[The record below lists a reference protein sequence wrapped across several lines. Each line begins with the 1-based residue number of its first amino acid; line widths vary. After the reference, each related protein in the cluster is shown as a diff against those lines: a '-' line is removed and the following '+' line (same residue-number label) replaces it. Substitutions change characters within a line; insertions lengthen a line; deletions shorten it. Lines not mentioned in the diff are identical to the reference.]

1 MSVRKLFLSIEI
13 RLGENF
19 PERKNQ
25 ISDILREK
33 LQEDHKS
40 GDKRPNLIS
49 LAHLSNLVVIEGGM
63 RVTCK
68 QRIKEKLTLAFRFKL
83 IPPSLLLFLLEEN
96 KTELLTWLVV
106 RPLHAVPIVGVLQL
120 VGGQLE
126 AEDLLVDLSVG
137 P

>member
-19 PERKNQ
+19 QERKNQ

-49 LAHLSNLVVIEGGM
+49 LAHLSNLVVIEGVM
-63 RVTCK
+63 R
-68 QRIKEKLTLAFRFKL
+68 A
-83 IPPSLLLFLLEEN
+83 
-96 KTELLTWLVV
+96 LVN
-106 RPLHAVPIVGVLQL
+106 R
-120 VGGQLE
+120 E
-126 AEDLLVDLSVG
+126 SRRN
-137 P
+137 